1 MTDGTTDAAISEQEV
16 IYLLYLDPDVFEPR
30 ISFFYLQELHRCQD
44 AEILKKAIEDA
55 FRENDME
62 DALQNIVYFGS
73 DGTYTNSGLK
83 DGLITKSKN
92 DFPWIVFGAFRID
105 MEPVDDSLR
114 HLYYQVRN

>member
-16 IYLLYLDPDVFEPR
+16 IYILYLDTGVFEPR
-30 ISFFYLQELHRCQD
+30 ISFFYLQELHVDQD

-62 DALQNIVYFGS
+62 DALQKIVYFGS

-83 DGLITKSKN
+83 DGLITKLKN
-92 DFPWIVFGAFRID
+92 DFPWIVFIW
-105 MEPVDDSLR
+105 
-114 HLYYQVRN
+114 